1 MLFSFPVW
9 YLGVPM
15 SQFSTS
21 LVDPLRN
28 RAAWGRRVL
37 AEASRRLRTC
47 PILDLVAPLT
57 LILLLLYPV
66 GPEGVRVGLQLGSVV
81 GIVYR
86 PLQRAPVYWLLLAG
100 SMAIGCVVLWHD
112 ADNHKYLITYWCLAL
127 GLSCWADDTSNAL
140 RINARLLIGLCFLI
154 AVVWKLRTPDFLT
167 GEYYQFAMLTDD
179 RLFSVG
185 QLVAGMDPDLY
196 FQNQEAMDR
205 LTAYS
210 STLSRVSLEGTAALR
225 PLSVVLVAW
234 TLLVESWIVG
244 AFLWPTRSAWGLRSR
259 YASLLVFVATTYAA
273 AHVGGFAWI
282 LIIMGLAQ
290 VRQSHATWRLAY
302 LGALGLVILYQLR
315 PVDLLLTWI
324 H

>member
-1 MLFSFPVW
+1 MSKFSV
-9 YLGVPM
+9 M
-15 SQFSTS
+15 SKFSTS
-21 LVDPLRN
+21 VVNALRN
-28 RAAWGRRVL
+28 RTAWWRRALV
-37 AEASRRLRTC
+37 EAGRRLRRC
-47 PILDLVAPLT
+47 SILDLVGPLT

-66 GPEGVRVGLQLGSVV
+66 GPEGVRVGLRLGSVA
-81 GIVYR
+81 GLVYR
-86 PLQRAPVYWLLLAG
+86 PLQRAPLYWLLLAG
-100 SMAIGCVVLWHD
+100 GMAIGCVVLWHD
-112 ADNHKYLITYWCLAL
+112 ADNHKYLMTYWCLAL
-127 GLSCWADDTSNAL
+127 GLSRWADDPSNAL
-140 RINARLLIGLCFLI
+140 RINARFLIGLCFLI

-185 QLVAGMDPDLY
+185 QLLAGMEPDLY
-196 FQNQEAMDR
+196 FQNREAIDR
-205 LTAYS
+205 LTAET
-210 STLSRVSLEGTAALR
+210 STLNQVPLEGTDALR
-225 PLSVVLVAW
+225 PLSFVLVAW

-244 AFLWPTRSAWGLRSR
+244 AFLWPTRSTWGLRSR

-290 VRQSHATWRLAY
+290 VRRTHASWRLAY

-315 PVDLLLTWI
+315 PVDLVLTWI